1 VVERTG
7 GGQRLAWTGP
17 LRKLDEFRFEIP
29 RTYKQC
35 MSTSAVIFADDK
47 LIQSVKADNAPE
59 QAANVA
65 CMPGIV
71 GRSLAMPDIHWGYGF
86 PIGGVAAFDADS
98 GIISPGGI
106 GYDVNCGVKLVRTD
120 LTFPEIAKDIKR
132 LIDTIYENVPSGV
145 GEKGKLRLSASEIDD
160 VLDEGAEWAVAK
172 GYGWEDDLAS
182 CEEGGRMRTAD
193 SSKVDTRAKQRG
205 APQLGTLGAGNHFLE
220 IQRVEKVF
228 DADAAR
234 AFGISSADQIV
245 VSIHSGSRGC
255 GHQIASDY
263 IRVMEAALRKYSI
276 AVPDRQL
283 ACAPVTSPEGQDCF
297 KAMSAAAN
305 YAWAN
310 RQLILHWVR
319 ESFEKAL
326 GRSAEDMG
334 MRCVYDVAHNICKL
348 EEHEFE
354 GRRRKLYVHRKGA
367 TRAFDSS
374 RSEVPER
381 YRSVGQPVLIPG
393 DMGSASYVLVGTS
406 GAMHETFGSTCHGAG
421 RLMSRTSATRRYSAN
436 DVVALLQSRGIYIRA
451 ASRDGIVEEAP
462 GAYKDVDDVVGVA
475 HGAGIS
481 RMVARLRPLGVM
493 KG

>member
-1 VVERTG
+1 M
-7 GGQRLAWTGP
+7 AWTGP
-17 LRKLDEFRFEIP
+17 MNKIDEFRYEIP
-29 RTYKQC
+29 KSFKPC

-47 LIQSVKADNAPE
+47 MIQSVKGDNAPE

-65 CMPGIV
+65 CLPGIV
-71 GRSLAMPDIHWGYGF
+71 GKSLAMPDIHWGYGF
-86 PIGGVAAFDADS
+86 PIGGVAAFDADK

-120 LTFPEIAKDIKR
+120 LTVQDIGHDIKR
-132 LIDTIYENVPSGV
+132 LIDSIFNNVPSGV
-145 GEKGKLRLSASEIDD
+145 GEKGKLRLSTGQIDD
-160 VLDEGAEWAVAK
+160 VLEGGARWAVEQ

-182 CEEGGRMRTAD
+182 SEENGRMTTAD
-193 SSKVDTRAKQRG
+193 PSKVDSKAKQRG
-205 APQLGTLGAGNHFLE
+205 APQLGTLGGGNHFLE
-220 IQRVEKVF
+220 LQKVEKILDPV
-228 DADAAR
+228 AAK
-234 AFGISSADQIV
+234 AFGIHSVDQIM

-263 IRVMEAALRKYSI
+263 IRTMEQAIRKYNIS
-276 AVPDRQL
+276 VPDRQL
-283 ACAPVTSPEGQDCF
+283 ACAPVNSNEGQDCF

-319 ESFEKAL
+319 ESFESAL
-326 GRSAEDMG
+326 GRKADEMG
-334 MRCVYDVAHNICKL
+334 MACVYDVAHNICKL

-354 GRRRKLYVHRKGA
+354 GKRRKLYVHRKGA

-374 RSEVPER
+374 RSEVPAK

-393 DMGSASYVLVGTS
+393 DMGSASYVLVGTAH
-406 GAMHETFGSTCHGAG
+406 AMKETFGSTCHGAG
-421 RLMSRTSATRRYSAN
+421 RLMSRTSATHKFSAN
-436 DVVALLQSRGIYIRA
+436 EVVSMLQGRGIYIKA
-451 ASRDGIVEEAP
+451 ASKDGIVEEAP
-462 GAYKDVDDVVGVA
+462 GAYKNIDDVVRIA

-481 RMVARLRPLGVM
+481 KMVARLKPLGVM

>member
-1 VVERTG
+1 M
-7 GGQRLAWTGP
+7 AWTGP
-17 LRKLDEFRFEIP
+17 LVKLDEFRYEIP
-29 RTYKQC
+29 KAYKAC
-35 MSTSAVIFADDK
+35 MSTVAVIFADEK
-47 LIQSVKADNAPE
+47 MIQSVKADNAPE

-71 GRSLAMPDIHWGYGF
+71 GKSLAMPDIHWGYGF

-98 GIISPGGI
+98 GVISPGGI

-120 LTFPEIAKDIKR
+120 LSVKDVKDNVR
-132 LIDTIYENVPSGV
+132 LLVDTIFDNVPSGV
-145 GEKGKLRLSASEIDD
+145 GEKGKLRLTVGQIDD
-160 VLDEGAEWAVAK
+160 VLDGGAEWAVAQ
-172 GYGWEDDLAS
+172 GYGWEDDLRS
-182 CEEGGRMRTAD
+182 SEENGRMRTAD
-193 SSKVDTRAKQRG
+193 SSKVDTKAKQRG
-205 APQLGTLGAGNHFLE
+205 APQLGTLGGGNHFLE
-220 IQRVEKVF
+220 IQKVDRIF
-228 DADAAR
+228 DEVAAK
-234 AFGISSADQIV
+234 AFGIHSADQIM

-263 IRVMEAALRKYSI
+263 IRVMEGALRKYNI

-283 ACAPVTSPEGQDCF
+283 ACAPVSSMEGQNCF

-319 ESFEKAL
+319 ESFEKVL
-326 GRSAEDMG
+326 GRKAEDIG
-334 MRCVYDVAHNICKL
+334 MTCVYDVAHNICKL

-374 RSEVPER
+374 RSEVPQK
-381 YRSVGQPVLIPG
+381 YRAVGQPVLIPG
-393 DMGSASYVLVGTS
+393 DMGSASYVLVGTPT
-406 GAMHETFGSTCHGAG
+406 AMAETFGSTCHGAG
-421 RLMSRTSATRRYSAN
+421 RLMSRSSATRKFSAN
-436 DVVALLQSRGIYIRA
+436 EVVSMLRGRGIYVKA
-451 ASRDGIVEEAP
+451 ASREGIIEEAP
-462 GAYKDVDDVVGVA
+462 GAYKDVDEVVRIA

-481 RMVARLRPLGVM
+481 KMVARLKPLGVM

>member
-1 VVERTG
+1 
-7 GGQRLAWTGP
+7 LAWTGP

>member
-1 VVERTG
+1 M
-7 GGQRLAWTGP
+7 AWTGP
-17 LRKLDEFRFEIP
+17 IRKLDEFRFEIP
-29 RTYKQC
+29 SSYKPC
-35 MSTSAVIFADDK
+35 MTTSAVIFSDDK

-71 GRSLAMPDIHWGYGF
+71 GKSMAMPDIHWGYGF
-86 PIGGVAAFDADS
+86 PIGGVAAFDSES
-98 GIISPGGI
+98 GVISPGGI
-106 GYDVNCGVKLVRTD
+106 GYDVNCGVKLVRTN
-120 LTFPEIAKDIKR
+120 LTAGDVAKDIKR
-132 LIDTIYENVPSGV
+132 LIDAIFGNVPSGV
-145 GEKGKLRLSASEIDD
+145 GEKGKLRLAGREIDD
-160 VLDEGAEWAVAK
+160 VLEEGAEWAVAH

-182 CEEGGRMRTAD
+182 CEESGRMKTAD
-193 SSKVDTRAKQRG
+193 SSVVDVKAKQRG

-220 IQRVEKVF
+220 IQKVDKIF
-228 DADAAR
+228 DQEAAK
-234 AFGISSADQIV
+234 AFGILAPDQVV

-263 IRVMEAALRKYSI
+263 IRIMESALRKYSI
-276 AVPDRQL
+276 NVPDKQL
-283 ACAPVTSPEGQDCF
+283 ACAPVNSLEGQNCF

-326 GRSAEDMG
+326 GRSSEEME
-334 MRCVYDVAHNICKL
+334 MKCVYDVCHNICKR
-348 EEHEFE
+348 EEHDFE
-354 GRRRKLYVHRKGA
+354 GKRRMLYIHRKGA

-374 RSEVPER
+374 RSEVPLK

-406 GAMHETFGSTCHGAG
+406 KAMSDTFGSTCHGAG
-421 RLMSRTSATRRYSAN
+421 RLMSRTSAAKRFSAN
-436 DVVALLQSRGIYIRA
+436 EVVSMLQSRGIYIKA

-462 GAYKDVDDVVGVA
+462 GAYKDVDEVVRVA

-481 RMVARLRPLGVM
+481 RIVARLKPLGVM